1 MSFVIGGVAALVALI
16 AGIIGQVDPFASL
29 GRAGIAFVVGVFAS
43 QLWSAITQTMRLT
56 PMAELGDGEPAEAV
70 AAMKE

>member
-29 GRAGIAFVVGVFAS
+29 SRAGIAFVVGVFAS
-43 QLWSAITQTMRLT
+43 QLWSAVTQTMRLV
-56 PMAELGDGEPAEAV
+56 PVAEIGDADAGEV
-70 AAMKE
+70 AADSKD